1 MSAGWSTDAWRVR
14 VEGSVDEGRAVDFPT
29 LAQQI
34 ADGVWQESD
43 EVRDP
48 ATGRWGLVGNHPQLE
63 EFLSPPRAIELS
75 AEDDPEMDITPMI
88 DVTFQLIIFFMITAT
103 FVVQKTL
110 DVPQAEANEP
120 SSQWSP
126 TWEEVEEQYIVVQVG
141 QEGTVTVDDEPVD
154 LEDLPVVL
162 AQAVSERDLVEMAL
176 TVHDEVEHELVV
188 GVLDAAAGAEI
199 EQIHFARGG
208 VSATGA
214 AAAGTEPARS
224 SQTR

>member
-1 MSAGWSTDAWRVR
+1 MSAGRSTDAWRVR
-14 VEGSVDEGRAVDFPT
+14 VEGSVDEGRAVDFST

-103 FVVQKTL
+103 FVVQKTI
-110 DVPQAEANEP
+110 DMPRAEATEEDARTN
-120 SSQWSP
+120 P
-126 TWEEVEEQYIVVQVG
+126 TWNDVQEQYILVEVKRDQ
-141 QEGTVTVDDEPVD
+141 TITVDNEPVG
-154 LEDLPVVL
+154 LAELP
-162 AQAVSERDLVEMAL
+162 QALQEVSNRRDLVEMVL
-176 TVHDEVEHELVV
+176 KMHDEVSHELFVN
-188 GVLDAAAGAEI
+188 VLDAAAGAEI
-199 EQIHFARGG
+199 EQVHLVRGE
-208 VSATGA
+208 SPTDDAPQ
-214 AAAGTEPARS
+214 TEASKSPAS
-224 SQTR
+224 